1 MYEFASDSKEK
12 IIHSSKPAVIPTPKE
27 IPKPQI
33 PSKPFMPP
41 IAAFYPKYKKIKA
54 ELDRQIA
61 AKEEEI
67 SIRKTGFANTVKN
80 HGFTSVKE
88 FYDTL
93 YASKEA
99 YNKYLLE
106 LKAWEEAYGEKV
118 SKAET
123 LTERLQRYQKE
134 ADRQYSEKD
143 YKGRDKGT
151 R

>member
-1 MYEFASDSKEK
+1 
-12 IIHSSKPAVIPTPKE
+12 
-27 IPKPQI
+27 
-33 PSKPFMPP
+33 MPP

-54 ELDRQIA
+54 ELDRMNGQIFDAEHEKAKLEIQCDDLRGIARLTKKGELDRQIA

-67 SIRKTGFANTVKN
+67 SIRKTGFANTVRN

-106 LKAWEEAYGEKV
+106 LKAWEKAYGEKA

-134 ADRQYSEKD
+134 THKQYSEKD
-143 YKGRDKGT
+143 YKGRDKGA